1 MSGGGWSE
9 GSGGTC
15 QKKILDLVKYPLSFS
30 LFHFSVIFDFFFIF
44 FWRAHREFVCNLK
57 GGKVIR
63 DRRDA
68 IRGRNSR
75 TISTNTRSFSS
86 GDRQKPKCF

>member
-1 MSGGGWSE
+1 MEVGGQE
-9 GSGGTC
+9 VVEVPV
-15 QKKILDLVKYPLSFS
+15 KKISKLSNISSFLSPPLS
-30 LFHFSVIFDFFFIF
+30 IFIF
-44 FWRAHREFVCNLK
+44 FGVRIGKFVCNLK
-57 GGKVIR
+57 GGKLIR

-86 GDRQKPKCF
+86 GDQEKP